1 MQVTGR
7 RKLFGGKAGKA
18 AAILSACVGVGL
30 LASGCSVADSLNHG
44 LGRTI
49 EVTADFENIAGMY
62 PGNSVDVLGMAVG
75 RIESVQPHGTYVTVT
90 MSIDSGTPIP
100 ADAIAAL
107 VSPSVVTDR
116 HIELTPA
123 YTGHG
128 PTLKDGAHL
137 DTDHTRTP
145 VEIDQLIKTIDQFA
159 VALKADG
166 PDGTPGPLSGRV
178 AYPLLAGNGDRIRQT
193 LEGLSGALKVGVNDR
208 NAIANIIVKLNDLTT
223 MLADNDTQ
231 VEQFSNRITNL
242 SAMLA
247 QQAPGLRAVLAQIDD
262 FLANTSTVLKQNSGS
277 LTDALTRLDI
287 TAEQL
292 RNNARNLTEVVDVA
306 PLLFQNLGNSMTS
319 MDGGAIRLHLLL
331 DKSFADN
338 ELLSLFCTRILNRPD
353 GCRVSEE
360 YDLGPDF
367 GLTSA
372 ITGFEKQQ
380 GAK

>member
-1 MQVTGR
+1 MQVIR
-7 RKLFGGKAGKA
+7 AGKPIGAVA
-18 AAILSACVGVGL
+18 AVALCAGVGL
-30 LASGCSVADSLNHG
+30 LASGCAVVDSVNHG

-62 PGNSVDVLGMAVG
+62 QGNSVDVLGMAVG
-75 RIESVQPHGTYVTVT
+75 RIDGVQPHGTYVTVT

-123 YTGHG
+123 YRGSG
-128 PTLKDGAHL
+128 PTLKDGDHL
-137 DTDHTRTP
+137 GTDRTRTP
-145 VEIDQLIKTIDQFA
+145 VEIDQLIKTVDEFA
-159 VALKADG
+159 GALKADG

-178 AYPLLAGNGDRIRQT
+178 AYPMLNGNGDRIRQT

-208 NAIANIIVKLNDLTT
+208 NAIANLIVKLNDLTT
-223 MLADNDTQ
+223 LLADNDTQ

-247 QQAPGLRAVLAQIDD
+247 QQAPGLRAVLAQVDD
-262 FLANTSTVLKQNSGS
+262 FLANTSAVLAQNSGS
-277 LTDALTRLDI
+277 LTGALSGLDV

-292 RNNARNLTEVVDVA
+292 RRNARNLTEVVDLA
-306 PLLFQNLGNSMTS
+306 PLLFQNLNNAMTS
-319 MDGGAIRLHLLL
+319 MSGGAIRLHLLL

-338 ELLSLFCTRILNRPD
+338 ELLSLFCTRILKRPD

-360 YDLGPDF
+360 SDLGPDF
-367 GLTSA
+367 GIGSA
-372 ITGFEKQQ
+372 IVGFQNRQ
-380 GAK
+380 GPK